1 MKLIQFLLTALFV
14 LSMGVVSA
22 SADSILVGGVT
33 QVTLTSAPTLTSLG
47 LAIAPT
53 GTATVFTNS
62 SGVPVASFN
71 ITGNSPANLI
81 FHDGSGLRF
90 SAGGNSLAISN
101 FLINTATN
109 TISGT
114 VMVNGA
120 LVGNGINLFNIGS
133 GLTLTLSSTAL
144 GAFGSTFGL
153 NQATVTALSTAV
165 IGTARVIP
173 ASEVPEPGTML
184 LLLSGAAVA
193 GPALRRRL
201 KQTKSDVA

>member
-1 MKLIQFLLTALFV
+1 MKLTRIILAAVFLLSTLTI
-14 LSMGVVSA
+14 SA
-22 SADSILVGGVT
+22 VADSILVGGVT

-47 LAIAPT
+47 LAVAPT

-62 SGVPVASFN
+62 SGIPVASFN
-71 ITGNSPANLI
+71 ITGNTPDNLI

-90 SAGGNSLAISN
+90 SAGGANLAISN

-120 LVGNGINLFNIGS
+120 LVGNGISLFNIGS
-133 GLTLTLSSTAL
+133 GLSLTLSSQAL

-153 NQATVTALSTAV
+153 NQATVTALSTAI
-165 IGTARVIP
+165 IGTARIIP
-173 ASEVPEPGTML
+173 ASEVPEPGTLL
-184 LLLSGAAVA
+184 LLLSGAAMV
-193 GPALRRRL
+193 GPAVRRRWAKGKNNL
-201 KQTKSDVA
+201 

>member
-1 MKLIQFLLTALFV
+1 MKLTRIMLAAVFLLSTLTI
-14 LSMGVVSA
+14 SA
-22 SADSILVGGVT
+22 VADSILVGGVT

-47 LAIAPT
+47 LAVAPT

-62 SGVPVASFN
+62 SGIPVASFN
-71 ITGNSPANLI
+71 ITGNTPDNLI

-90 SAGGNSLAISN
+90 SAGGANLAISN

-120 LVGNGINLFNIGS
+120 LVGNGISLFNIGS
-133 GLTLTLSSTAL
+133 GLALTLSSQAL

-165 IGTARVIP
+165 IGTARIIP
-173 ASEVPEPGTML
+173 ASEVPEPGTLL
-184 LLLSGAAVA
+184 LLLSGAAMV
-193 GPALRRRL
+193 GPAVRRRW
-201 KQTKSDVA
+201 TKGKNNL